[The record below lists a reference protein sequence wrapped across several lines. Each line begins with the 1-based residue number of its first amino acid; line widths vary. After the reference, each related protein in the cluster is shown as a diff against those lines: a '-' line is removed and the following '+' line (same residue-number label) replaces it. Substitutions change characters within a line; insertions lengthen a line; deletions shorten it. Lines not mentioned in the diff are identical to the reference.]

1 MAEELKL
8 KRTVAKAQFTR
19 AETSL
24 RKTVEDKSSLS
35 STIERKYGELKS
47 KWQLVQDAHDVY
59 TATTEELEGK
69 TEVETAWIDELTDRF
84 GNIEV
89 EVDNA
94 LEKFKERKEPVGE
107 KYRNKEE
114 SKEPNQIPL
123 ARVNLE
129 KVDGDVRKYPTFK
142 ESFIN
147 NIVPLCPKAQCAF
160 YLRNHLEQS
169 VKDEVA
175 NVEDDINLLWARLD
189 SKYAK
194 YSRYVEIVLEDLAKV
209 TKGDAKATL
218 RLINTVEK
226 AKRDLDRIGA
236 GQEMCNS
243 FIIAQIEKKFPDEM
257 RFEWIKEVAT
267 HAEEDSKHRFNLL
280 MVFLQRWRQMI
291 EYDEAAIIKVQEKK
305 TGTVHVAGAGVKR
318 DKKMSETCWIHKE
331 AGTHPIWRCR
341 IFQEKTLGE
350 RLEMTNQQGACHA
363 CLEVDC
369 EGAKKPENCKRQ
381 FKCQIEGCS
390 EFHNVLLHA

>member
-24 RKTVEDKSSLS
+24 RKALEDKSSPA
-35 STIERKYGELKS
+35 STINRKYDELKS
-47 KWQLVQDAHDVY
+47 KWQIVQDAHDFY
-59 TATTEELEGK
+59 TATEELEGK
-69 TEVETAWIDELTDRF
+69 SEVETAWINELTERF
-84 GNIEV
+84 DKIEV
-89 EVDNA
+89 DA
-94 LEKFKERKEPVGE
+94 DKLLEKFEEKKAPVEE
-107 KYRNKEE
+107 KGKGRQE

-123 ARVNLE
+123 GRVNLE
-129 KVDGDVRKYPTFK
+129 KFDGDIRKYPTFK

-147 NIVPLCPKAQCAF
+147 NILPLCPKAQCAF
-160 YLRNHLEQS
+160 YLRNHLEQI
-169 VKDEVA
+169 VKEEVA
-175 NVEDDINLLWARLD
+175 NVEDDINLLWERLD

-194 YSRYVEIVLEDLAKV
+194 YSRYVEVVLEDLAKT

-243 FIIAQIEKKFPDEM
+243 FIIAQIEKKFPEEM
-257 RFEWIKEVAT
+257 RFEWIKEVAS
-267 HAEEDSKHRFNLL
+267 HAEEDSKYRFKLL

-291 EYDEAAIIKVQEKK
+291 EYDEAAIRKVQEKK
-305 TGTVHVAGAGVKR
+305 VGTIHVAEAGVR
-318 DKKMSETCWIHKE
+318 RDDKKSETCWIHKDSG
-331 AGTHPIWRCR
+331 AHPIWRCR
-341 IFQEKTLGE
+341 IFQEKTLEE
-350 RLEMTNQQGACHA
+350 RLEMANQQGACHA

-381 FKCQIEGCS
+381 FKCQIDGCS
-390 EFHNVLLHA
+390 EYHNVLLHA